1 MAVNSVD
8 KAISYDDD
16 EERVELR
23 RGGRGR
29 GRGRGGRSRGR
40 SRRGG
45 GARRGRGKRGPQR
58 GRRGLGPGRSAQRAK
73 RTRDRVKSARKE
85 TSGPRTRGR
94 LGPTKKST
102 PGPTTRGRL
111 GPTKKSTPG
120 PSFRGRLGPT
130 KTSSYGSPTGNIHAG
145 MTSSSVNTPTKTTG
159 KLDKSSKVVSK
170 SNQAQQELANVT
182 GGFKYNI
189 DPKYSG
195 NLAGAIMKSQKDA
208 YDRSLQGRQEKA
220 AMEALQAG
228 EAKQVSPSS
237 ASVRSKVAE
246 METSR
251 ENLLNKAKQNKISNA
266 ELNQLS
272 QMNRNIGLNET
283 TGMGLMESLRYQGT
297 RPELAR
303 DLKKTAER
311 LGSIPTPMN
320 LIRKAIFGAKELTQP
335 VRAMFNEDLRQ
346 DIATGK
352 FESGQE
358 RPGMFSGLR
367 EGIGNFFGGLDIGPS
382 GVENERRG
390 GERRALNLRDGIYGG
405 VDPLSSS
412 AVARDVSPLSTPATN
427 VVNPTT
433 GAIDYSSAMATSPVL
448 SNQMLASPATLP
460 TMATQ
465 GTPYRLRNYYA
476 GVLGQ
481 DPAMYAANGGRVGRM
496 GGGMMIMGDD
506 GVVNNG
512 IGSILSKYKEI
523 RSQL

>member
-85 TSGPRTRGR
+85 TSGPR
-94 LGPTKKST
+94 
-102 PGPTTRGRL
+102 TRGRL

-320 LIRKAIFGAKELTQP
+320 LILLLQILLFELNSLVLVMNQ
-335 VRAMFNEDLRQ
+335 VFDL
-346 DIATGK
+346 
-352 FESGQE
+352 
-358 RPGMFSGLR
+358 L
-367 EGIGNFFGGLDIGPS
+367 
-382 GVENERRG
+382 
-390 GERRALNLRDGIYGG
+390 
-405 VDPLSSS
+405 
-412 AVARDVSPLSTPATN
+412 
-427 VVNPTT
+427 
-433 GAIDYSSAMATSPVL
+433 VL
-448 SNQMLASPATLP
+448 HLF
-460 TMATQ
+460 
-465 GTPYRLRNYYA
+465 
-476 GVLGQ
+476 
-481 DPAMYAANGGRVGRM
+481 
-496 GGGMMIMGDD
+496 
-506 GVVNNG
+506 
-512 IGSILSKYKEI
+512 
-523 RSQL
+523 

>member
-85 TSGPRTRGR
+85 TSGPRT
-94 LGPTKKST
+94 
-102 PGPTTRGRL
+102 
-111 GPTKKSTPG
+111 
-120 PSFRGRLGPT
+120 RGRLGPT

-481 DPAMYAANGGRVGRM
+481 DPAMYAANGGRVGKM
-496 GGGMMIMGDD
+496 HGGMMIMGDD